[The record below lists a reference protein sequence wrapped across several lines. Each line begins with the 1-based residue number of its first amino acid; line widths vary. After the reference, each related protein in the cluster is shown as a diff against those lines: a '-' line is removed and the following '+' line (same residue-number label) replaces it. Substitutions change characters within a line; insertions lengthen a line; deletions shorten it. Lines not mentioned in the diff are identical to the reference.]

1 MLGGQMSGVK
11 CRPPYI
17 ILSSFLLQWT
27 MTFIP
32 WKLSII
38 HAIDLNSKLY
48 SNVYIGKLDPWH
60 PPFMKSLKYGIQLW
74 ITPVPRYSKFTFDT
88 PAARSVLKFRG
99 GGRGHAGTRNRTFP
113 VFGKMG
119 MGWLMAKMN
128 PPTPSFHI
136 RTRSYRTTIQASR
149 IARIIEP
156 CSPQKSK
163 LCWMIPWLEIAFYR
177 YISDHIF
184 KITKCSILPCFSFGK
199 GCSTRIK

>member
-88 PAARSVLKFRG
+88 PAAKSMLKFRG
-99 GGRGHAGTRNRTFP
+99 GRGQAHETERSRF
-113 VFGKMG
+113 
-119 MGWLMAKMN
+119 LAKWAWADW
-128 PPTPSFHI
+128 FHI

>member
-88 PAARSVLKFRG
+88 PAAKSMLKFWG
-99 GGRGHAGTRNRTFP
+99 GGRGQAHETERSRF
-113 VFGKMG
+113 
-119 MGWLMAKMN
+119 LAKWAWADWWQRWT
-128 PPTPSFHI
+128 PTPSFHI

>member
-99 GGRGHAGTRNRTFP
+99 GEGACRHTKQNVPGFWQNGHGLIDGKDEPPHPFISYSHEILQNHNSSLKDSENHWTLLPSKVKTLLDDPLIGNR
-113 VFGKMG
+113 
-119 MGWLMAKMN
+119 
-128 PPTPSFHI
+128 
-136 RTRSYRTTIQASR
+136 
-149 IARIIEP
+149 
-156 CSPQKSK
+156 
-163 LCWMIPWLEIAFYR
+163 
-177 YISDHIF
+177 
-184 KITKCSILPCFSFGK
+184 ILP
-199 GCSTRIK
+199 IY